1 MVKSENKLENF
12 SIANKRLHEAITAYK
27 NNKSNDLYRDALIQR
42 FEFTFELAWKT
53 TTEIL
58 KEQGMASPFHSPKS
72 VFKTAYEVG
81 FIEDE
86 NVWVKILEDRNFMSH
101 TYNLELAVRI
111 SDDICNHYG
120 KAMNNL
126 LKKLKETL

>member
-12 SIANKRLHEAITAYK
+12 STANKRLHEAITAYK

-58 KEQGMASPFHSPKS
+58 KEQGMASPSPKS

-111 SDDICNHYG
+111 SDNICNHYG